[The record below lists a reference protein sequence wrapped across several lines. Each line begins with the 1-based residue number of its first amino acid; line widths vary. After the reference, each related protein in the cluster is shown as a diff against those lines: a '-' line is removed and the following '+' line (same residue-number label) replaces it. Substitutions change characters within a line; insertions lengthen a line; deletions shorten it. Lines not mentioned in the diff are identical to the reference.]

1 MDLESLFAQNVQSLL
16 DAHPGPALWVFRG
29 FGAGQAAWLA
39 ARPDALLNRP
49 VVRDGVLDF
58 DLLEQSTPDALA
70 SLAGA
75 DGPVVAL
82 YEQLLALADA
92 AGGTGRLGL
101 PVRLVENNLLCPWQ
115 PCLLP
120 EAQWRALDGYF
131 QSDKPCQDAAVAR
144 LATFYCDLQLAGDR
158 ALVMPRSLTNP
169 DNVTTIPFWAEADT
183 GAGLPEEDADRITLG
198 TAEDR
203 ICRLDLLEGRAQP
216 ALFLHR
222 QDSPVPEGA
231 HALMGALKA
240 LGVPAGLDTIENQED
255 SFFYSDRQFLP
266 LLRQYWGQNASFRP
280 LLFYRDPAHSKETV
294 ELSQGS
300 LIAEIVDQCEQADD
314 DMPSHD
320 IFITAPTGA
329 GKSILFQLPALY
341 LAQRYQMVT
350 VVISPLIA
358 LMNDQ
363 VEQLT
368 HQRGID
374 CAACLNSSLS
384 MKERLAILEEIR
396 QGKKSLIYLAPELL
410 LTTNLDSLL
419 GGRKIGLLV
428 IDEAHTV
435 TSWGRDFRSDYWFL
449 GDFLAKCRQEGK
461 RFPVLCLTATAVY
474 SGGDD
479 VVNDTIHELGL
490 NTPILHLGNVRRD
503 NIRFDIQ
510 VHTESLTDKVDNV
523 KMDLTLARM
532 RDLVGKGEKT
542 LAYFPFRSQVDEI
555 YRKLRPE
562 EHIRLR
568 RYHGQ
573 LNTAE
578 RNRAEQDYRNGQA
591 LGLFCTKAFGMGVDV
606 SDIRHVIHYAP
617 TGTLADYVQEIG
629 RAARDPKVQG
639 EAHIDF
645 FGNDMRYVRALNGI
659 SEMKQYQL
667 REMLKKLWA
676 ICRREHQ
683 RDLMV
688 SAETFA
694 YLFANAELDNRT
706 KSGLM
711 LLARDLRQ
719 KYGFPVLVVRP
730 RAMQSHNYVNIPDEI
745 RDKVLKKLGPY
756 ATEVAGHATRVIDSN
771 SVRNAATLVRSTG
784 STYLL
789 DMEGIWEAFY
799 SDMPYGTF
807 QKQFFETAP
816 DPILHPDLR
825 LSPRVQVELTFHQ
838 DFVEVTRR
846 MDEVLSAI
854 IGLFD
859 RHKRGE
865 VKQFTLKDFEEE
877 LTEALGERP
886 VSHDKF
892 PLLMDIFTAG
902 MEVTNNYNAPRSQI
916 AVLQRRRR
924 PGFDEPVYTVMGS
937 THMYTQNVFDRMMA
951 RCQPQQDNRYQ
962 SYRPLLQGKPVE
974 GMPLFKLL
982 ELLGLASYEITGGA
996 MAEVFV
1002 RVNDPATLGA
1012 LAEGSYRNAVLQEI
1026 HRRHQASAEL
1036 LKAFFLA
1043 PLDNDDRWS
1052 VIEEYFLGHE
1062 QEIRARL
1069 GMADTADAPAPEPDT
1084 DPDAAPDANPAG

>member
-16 DAHPGPALWVFRG
+16 AAHPGPALWVFRG

-39 ARPDALLNRP
+39 ARPDALLP
-49 VVRDGVLDF
+49 ETPIKDGLFHLSLVENHKKQMLAA
-58 DLLEQSTPDALA
+58 LLT
-70 SLAGA
+70 A
-75 DGPVVAL
+75 DKPVVAL
-82 YEQLLALADA
+82 YEELLVLHSAVNDLA
-92 AGGTGRLGL
+92 GTLGM
-101 PVRLVENNLLCPWQ
+101 PVYIVENNLLCPWQ

-120 EAQWRALDGYF
+120 EEQWRALDRYF
-131 QSDKPCQDAAVAR
+131 QSDRDCQDETTR
-144 LATFYCDLQLAGDR
+144 HLSHIYCDLKTLGDR
-158 ALVMPRSLTNP
+158 VLLMPRNIAYEKGIRVL
-169 DNVTTIPFWAEADT
+169 PFWTEADT
-183 GAGLPEEDADRITLG
+183 GAGLPDEDADRITLG
-198 TAEDR
+198 TVEDR
-203 ICRLDLLEGRAQP
+203 ICRLDLLEGKAQP

-231 HALMGALKA
+231 RALMGALNA

-255 SFFYSDRQFLP
+255 SFVYSDRQFLP

-280 LLFYRDPAHSKETV
+280 LLFYRDPARSKETV
-294 ELSQGS
+294 EISQGS

-384 MKERLAILEEIR
+384 MDERLAILEEIR

-449 GDFLAKCRQEGK
+449 GDFLAKCRQAGK

-479 VVNDTIHELGL
+479 VVLDTIQELGL

-510 VHTESLTDKVDNV
+510 VHTEALTDKVDNV
-523 KMDLTLARM
+523 KMNLTLARM
-532 RDLVGKGEKT
+532 RDLVGKGEKA

-578 RNRAEQDYRNGQA
+578 RSRAEQDYRSGQA

-629 RAARDPKVQG
+629 RAARDPQVQG

-667 REMLKKLWA
+667 KEMLKKLWS
-676 ICRREHQ
+676 IYSKKQRRN
-683 RDLMV
+683 LLI
-688 SAETFA
+688 SAETFE
-694 YLFANAELDNRT
+694 YLFPAKEVDNRT
-706 KSGLM
+706 KSGLL
-711 LLARDLRQ
+711 LLARDLRY
-719 KYGFPVLVVRP
+719 KYAFPVLVVRP
-730 RAMQSHNYVNIPDEI
+730 RAMLSKNYVNIPDEI

-756 ATEVAGHATRVIDSN
+756 ATEVAGHTTRIIDSN

-789 DMEGIWEAFY
+789 DMEGIWENLY
-799 SDMPYGTF
+799 SDMPFGVF
-807 QKQFFETAP
+807 KKQFFENAP

-825 LSPRVQVELTFHQ
+825 LSPRVR
-838 DFVEVTRR
+838 VEVKFNQSF
-846 MDEVLSAI
+846 DEASEKLDQVLSAI
-854 IGLFD
+854 VGIFD
-859 RHKRGE
+859 RHKRSE

-892 PLLMDIFTAG
+892 PLLIDIFTASV
-902 MEVTNNYNAPRSQI
+902 EVSNNYNAARSQI
-916 AVLQRRRR
+916 CVLQRRRR
-924 PGFDEPVYTVMGS
+924 PGYDEPVYMVMGS
-937 THMYTQNVFDRMMA
+937 SYNFTQNALDRMMS
-951 RCQPQQDNRYQ
+951 RCKPQNGDLYE
-962 SYRPLLQGKPVE
+962 SYRPILKDRPIE

-982 ELLGLASYEITGGA
+982 ELLGLASYEIRGGEK
-996 MAEVFV
+996 AEVFL
-1002 RVNDPATLGA
+1002 RINDPQKIHDIAYGP
-1012 LAEGSYRNAVLQEI
+1012 YRNVILQEI

-1036 LKAFFLA
+1036 LKAFFTA
-1043 PLDNDDRWS
+1043 ELDNDDRWS

-1069 GMADTADAPAPEPDT
+1069 GMADTAGA
-1084 DPDAAPDANPAG
+1084 PDAEGEADPEANPAG